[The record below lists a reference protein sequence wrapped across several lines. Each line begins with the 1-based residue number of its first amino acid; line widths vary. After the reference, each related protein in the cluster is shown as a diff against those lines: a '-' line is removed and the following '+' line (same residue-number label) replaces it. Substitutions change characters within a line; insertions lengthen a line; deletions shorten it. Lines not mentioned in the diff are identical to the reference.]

1 MNPLRHY
8 PILASLLSPFRLSQ
22 QKTCASIVAALCQAA
37 QASSFA
43 IAGQLSCL
51 TDVQFGSA
59 LTRLYRFLRNERF
72 DNWLLTERMLHL
84 LAQHNQ
90 SLLLALDW
98 TAWQDRFS
106 VLTASVCLDTR
117 SVPIAV
123 SACRK
128 RQLARSQNL
137 WEEIFLRLVV
147 DRLRAAGVSAVWL
160 CDRGFH
166 RVKWLE
172 KLMEMEQ
179 QFVVRL
185 HRDVTVHL
193 RDEVCLLKSLSIR
206 EGERRDLGFVDLRA
220 DKLVRVR
227 VIAVW
232 ARGAKEV
239 WWLATSLPN
248 RVSKVVSYYDR
259 RMGIEEQFRDT
270 KGHRFGLKLR
280 WTQFTKA
287 EFVERMYLLVGIA
300 LLLWTSVGHAV
311 ESEAPK
317 VRLRSKT
324 KGARLSL
331 ARIGSYYWQKM
342 SKTAQAHS
350 QVYKRSSTAAQAES
364 VQVVDGS
371 LKVISS
377 QLLSTAAL
385 RFSEQ
390 NHSQVRT

>member
-8 PILASLLSPFRLSQ
+8 PILNSLLRPFRLSQ
-22 QKTCASIVAALCQAA
+22 QKTCAALVAALCQAA

-51 TDVQFGSA
+51 TEVQFGSA
-59 LTRLYRFLRNERF
+59 LTRLYRFLRNARF
-72 DNWLLTERMLHL
+72 DNWLLTEQL
-84 LAQHNQ
+84 LRLLGKDRKH
-90 SLLLALDW
+90 LLLALDW

-123 SACRK
+123 SACQK

-137 WEEIFLRLVV
+137 WEETFLRLVV
-147 DRLRAAGVSAVWL
+147 DRLRAAGVSAIWL

-172 KLMEMEQ
+172 RLMELKQ

-193 RDEVCLLKSLSIR
+193 RERACLLKSLEIR
-206 EGERRDLGFVDLRA
+206 EGERRDLGFVELRA

-232 ARGAKEV
+232 AKGAKEV
-239 WWLATSLPN
+239 WWLATNLDN

-259 RMGIEEQFRDT
+259 RMGIEEQFRDA

-287 EFVERMYLLVGIA
+287 EFVERMYLLVGMA
-300 LLLWTSVGHAV
+300 LLLWTSVGSAV
-311 ESEAPK
+311 EAAEPK

-331 ARIGSYYWQKM
+331 ARIGSYYWQKVT
-342 SKTAQAHS
+342 KRLKLTTRFVRAHLPPPRLRVFKWLTAP
-350 QVYKRSSTAAQAES
+350 
-364 VQVVDGS
+364 
-371 LKVISS
+371 
-377 QLLSTAAL
+377 
-385 RFSEQ
+385 Q
-390 NHSQVRT
+390 N

>member
-1 MNPLRHY
+1 MNPLKHY
-8 PILASLLSPFRLSQ
+8 PILCSLLRPFRLSQ
-22 QKTCASIVAALCQAA
+22 QKTCAALVAALCQAA

-51 TDVQFGSA
+51 TAVQFGSA

-72 DNWLLTERMLHL
+72 DNWLLTERMLTM
-84 LAQHNQ
+84 LAQPNK

-98 TAWQDRFS
+98 TAWQDRFT
-106 VLTASVCLDTR
+106 VLTASVCVGTR
-117 SVPIAV
+117 SIPVAV
-123 SACRK
+123 SACHK
-128 RQLARSQNL
+128 PQLARSQNL
-137 WEEIFLRLVV
+137 WEETFLRLVV
-147 DRLRAAGVSAVWL
+147 DRLRAAKVSTIWL

-172 KLMEMEQ
+172 RLMELEQ

-193 RDEVCLLKSLSIR
+193 RDRACLLKSLEIK
-206 EGERRDLGFVDLRA
+206 EGECRDFGFVYLRA

-232 ARGAKEV
+232 AKGAKEV
-239 WWLATSLPN
+239 WWLATNLPH
-248 RVSKVVSYYDR
+248 RISKVVSYYDR
-259 RMGIEEQFRDT
+259 RMGIEEQFRDA

-287 EFVERMYLLVGIA
+287 EFVERMYLLVGLA

-311 ESEAPK
+311 EEEDPQ
-317 VRLRSKT
+317 VRLPSKT

-331 ARIGSYYWQKM
+331 ARIGSYYWQ
-342 SKTAQAHS
+342 
-350 QVYKRSSTAAQAES
+350 QVTKRVKLTTRFVREH
-364 VQVVDGS
+364 
-371 LKVISS
+371 LPPP
-377 QLLSTAAL
+377 QLRMFKWLMAP
-385 RFSEQ
+385 Q
-390 NHSQVRT
+390 N